1 MVIGAYIVTSY
12 FIFVEKNP
20 ERDKEQIFGVMEEV
34 LSALIKE
41 VEQGEQNKESSDS
54 SMKTNHHQELG
65 TNVDFRLAG
74 MLDGK
79 SATFIQ
85 KFDTAMDDVRLSYK

>member
-20 ERDKEQIFGVMEEV
+20 ERDKEQIFGAMEEV

-41 VEQGEQNKESSDS
+41 VEQNKEESSDS

-74 MLDGK
+74 MLDEK